1 VRIRIDDY
9 PSGIRPIP
17 SQTTLFHPL
26 LRRIDSFET
35 PYILGI
41 VPAICSNEDWEFL
54 RSLNN
59 MVPAMHGITH
69 KYFEY
74 SPYLVSVGDP
84 ENRVSISRQFNEL
97 SGIHPKY
104 LSSVLSV
111 FKNKM
116 ESKLGLNV
124 DIYIPPCNKI
134 TVRQSKALKV
144 AGFRSIYSENRNPF
158 LRLPNFKSDF
168 YGRSNEFVEGG
179 SLTTLHITWEYDV
192 YLKWGFS
199 SIDYLMGE
207 ISGDESRLQSLR
219 ESRRDWFLQTMEG
232 NQRD

>member
-1 VRIRIDDY
+1 MKIRIDDF

-17 SQTTLFHPL
+17 SDSTLFHQL

-41 VPAICSNEDWEFL
+41 VPAICSDQDWEFL
-54 RSLNN
+54 RSLKN

-74 SPYLVSVGDP
+74 SPYLFSVEDP
-84 ENRVSISRQFNEL
+84 ENRNTITKQFNEL
-97 SGIHPKY
+97 DGIHSKY
-104 LSSVLSV
+104 LSSVLSI
-111 FKNKM
+111 FRSRM
-116 ESKLGLNV
+116 EGKLDTNV
-124 DIYIPPCNKI
+124 DIYIPPCNKV
-134 TVRQSKALKV
+134 TVRQSKALKI
-144 AGFRSIYSENRNPF
+144 AGFKSIYSENRNPF
-158 LRLPNFKSDF
+158 LRLPNFRSDF
-168 YGRSNEFVEGG
+168 YGKSDEFVKVG

-207 ISGDESRLQSLR
+207 ISGNESKLNSLL
-219 ESRRDWFLQTMEG
+219 ESRRNWFSVNPE
-232 NQRD
+232 RIKPD